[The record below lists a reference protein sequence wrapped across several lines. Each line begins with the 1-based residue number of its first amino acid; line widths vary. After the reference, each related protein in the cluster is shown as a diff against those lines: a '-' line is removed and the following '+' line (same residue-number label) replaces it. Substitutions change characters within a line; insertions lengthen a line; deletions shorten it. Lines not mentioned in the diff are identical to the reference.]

1 MCNWHLISVGLTVFI
16 GGCSGGPEGVK
27 PPKINASSAAQ
38 QAIELYDT
46 NHDGKLSQEELA
58 KCPGILISL
67 DGYDTNHDKFVD
79 QQEIQDHLE
88 YLLRNGTGATQLA
101 CNVTYQGSPLAG
113 AKVVFE
119 PEPYLGN
126 DIQTAE
132 GVTNNTGA
140 AGLGMPPEKAPA
152 ALKNMKLIQYGTFKV
167 RITHPTIKLPPKYN
181 TETTLGYET
190 IPGQP
195 TVSFALNAK

>member
-1 MCNWHLISVGLTVFI
+1 VLM
-16 GGCSGGPEGVK
+16 GGCSSGPEGVK
-27 PPKINASSAAQ
+27 PPKINVSSAAA

-58 KCPGILISL
+58 KCPAILITL
-67 DGYDTNHDKFVD
+67 DVYDANHDKFVD
-79 QQEIQDHLE
+79 QQEIQDHLA

-101 CNVTYQGSPLAG
+101 CNITYQGSPIAG

-126 DIQTAE
+126 DIQAAE
-132 GVTNNTGA
+132 GVTNNSGA
-140 AGLGMPPEKAPA
+140 ADLGMPPEKAPA
-152 ALKNMKLIQYGTFKV
+152 ALKNMKLIQYGTYKV
-167 RITHPTIKLPPKYN
+167 RITHPTIKLPAKYN
-181 TETTLGYET
+181 TDTTLGYET